1 MADKAFKDFV
11 VVVEST
17 DGTLRTFKPAEFRL
31 AARCPT
37 TLLLPTCVERYNAR
51 MKREGIGEHAQI
63 VPRNKR

>member
-1 MADKAFKDFV
+1 MADDAFKDFV

-17 DGTLRTFKPAEFRL
+17 DGTLRTFKPQEFRL
-31 AARCPT
+31 AARCPM

-51 MKREGIGEHAQI
+51 MVREGVREHAQI